1 MSAHVFTD
9 RSRSHAGYPDIAS
22 YGNNLLCAWLESDG
36 RDDVVKIAMA
46 DPSTGVM
53 SGVTSLT
60 AAGSIA
66 YTPRVFVSGTTA
78 DIVWTEYS
86 GDAWSVR
93 CVTMRDS
100 GFSPARA
107 LASGFGAF
115 DPVIVRDDARGL
127 HWMFFTKVDRGGATV
142 MGIDLSAGGAAPVN
156 YSEGIAYAARPEAA
170 VGRDG
175 AIWLAF
181 DGIDGVK
188 GHGYRVY
195 VRRIGPAGPGE
206 RLALNDSTDWATRP
220 AIAAL
225 GNGALVTW
233 YESGRGNVNTYWS
246 AEILHEGGRLI
257 ARKVRRIDRTH
268 NWLCWTA
275 LAPNHADDSIV
286 FVFSRGW
293 RSIGM
298 RSYANGAWSEERRVP
313 LIGDTILRRARA
325 AFSGGKLAVIWQ
337 RSEGNGHRERLSDV
351 GITIENG
358 FHGFPQAP
366 EIDNGNEFNLPVAV
380 AKRLD
385 SPDPEAIRA
394 WRKSRLPAFRDA
406 VLLWGDIHGQ
416 SGLSDGQ
423 GEVDEYFAFAR
434 DVAKLDFTALTD
446 HDCFPNILS
455 PGEWEYSRTVSNAL
469 NKPGDIVTIVALE
482 WTSNE
487 YRHDY
492 GHKNIYFPGESG
504 RLFRSTDTATDDP
517 PKLFAALKPEG
528 AICIPHHPAAMWSTA
543 SAATDWSYHDGEVQR
558 LVEILSR
565 HAPFEIFGNRS
576 VYTKNVSQAPGHSV
590 VDALARGYRL
600 GIIAGSDSH
609 QLEHGIEGGI
619 LAAYARAP
627 DRDGIFSAL
636 RDRLVYATTGA
647 RIMLEF
653 DIDGTPMGAEMPA
666 APTSSPEAARA
677 APVVSFRCLA
687 PSVIETV
694 DFITDHGV
702 IKSCKVDDV
711 RFETDFTIGP
721 ESDISWM
728 YARVTQYDHH
738 MAWSSPVWLP
748 EKGKS

>member
-9 RSRSHAGYPDIAS
+9 RSRSHAGYPDIAP
-22 YGNNLLCAWLESDG
+22 YGGKLLCTWIESSGNDDIVKFSLVDPADG
-36 RDDVVKIAMA
+36 AMSV
-46 DPSTGVM
+46 PT
-53 SGVTSLT
+53 TLT
-60 AAGSIA
+60 AAGTIA
-66 YTPRVFVSGTTA
+66 YTPRVFATGTTA

-86 GDAWSVR
+86 ADRWSVR
-93 CVTMRDS
+93 SVTFRDLEIQ
-100 GFSPARA
+100 PART

-115 DPVIVRDDARGL
+115 DPVILRDDERNLYWLFWTAVERG
-127 HWMFFTKVDRGGATV
+127 AAAV
-142 MGIDLSAGGAAPVN
+142 MGLDLAAGGAVPVKL
-156 YSEGIAYAARPEAA
+156 SEGLAYAARPEAT

-195 VRRIGPAGPGE
+195 VRRLESGRPGE
-206 RLALNDSTDWATRP
+206 MLALNDSTDWATRP

-225 GNGALVTW
+225 GSGALVTW

-246 AEILHEGGRLI
+246 AEILHQGGRLI

-275 LAPNHADDSIV
+275 LTRNPADDSIV

-298 RSYANGAWSEERRVP
+298 RNYANGAWSEERRVP
-313 LIGDTILRRARA
+313 LIGDTIMRRARA
-325 AFSGGKLAVIWQ
+325 AFSGDKLAVIWQ
-337 RSEGNGHRERLSDV
+337 RSEDNGHRDRLSDV
-351 GITIENG
+351 GLTIE
-358 FHGFPQAP
+358 HGFQGFPAAP
-366 EIDNGNEFNLPVAV
+366 AIDNGNEFNLPVAV
-380 AKRLD
+380 EKRLD
-385 SPDPEAIRA
+385 SPDSDAART

-406 VLLWGDIHGQ
+406 TLLWGDIHGQ

-434 DVAKLDFTALTD
+434 DIAKLDFTALTD

-455 PGEWEYSRTVSNAL
+455 PAEWEYSRTVSNAL

-492 GHKNIYFPGESG
+492 GHKNIYFPAESG
-504 RLFRSTDTATDDP
+504 RLFRSTDHETDDP

-619 LAAYARAP
+619 LAAYTKTP
-627 DRDGIFSAL
+627 DREGVFAAL
-636 RDRLVYATTGA
+636 HDRLVYATTGA
-647 RIMLEF
+647 RILLEF
-653 DIDGTPMGAEMPA
+653 AIDGTPMGGEMPA
-666 APTSSPEAARA
+666 GPTRSHEVA
-677 APVVSFRCLA
+677 FRCLA

-694 DFITDHGV
+694 DFITDRGV
-702 IKSCKVDDV
+702 VKSCKVDADQ
-711 RFETDFTIGP
+711 FETNFTIDQG
-721 ESDISWM
+721 SDISWM

-748 EKGKS
+748 EKGES